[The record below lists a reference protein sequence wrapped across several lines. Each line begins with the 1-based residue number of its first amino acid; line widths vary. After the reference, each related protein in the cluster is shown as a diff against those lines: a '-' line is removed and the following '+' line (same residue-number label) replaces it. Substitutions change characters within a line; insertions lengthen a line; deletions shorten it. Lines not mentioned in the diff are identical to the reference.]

1 VRRLVALAL
10 LALAAGRSLAH
21 ERSVSYSFWTLTAD
35 GAAVEVRLA
44 PGDASRLGE
53 DLDAELPRLLSLAPC
68 LPEPASFH
76 APPAAPGWIAR
87 AWRVRCPRDSGALRI
102 HSDLLLDVVPSHLH
116 FARVGTSGAVAER
129 VLSDGE
135 RDWPLPASP
144 AADGAGLGDYVRLGM
159 AHILT
164 GYDHLVFLFAL
175 LLVCGSLGEA
185 ARVVT
190 GFTVGHSATLA
201 LAALG
206 WVTPARGA
214 VEAVIGLSIALVA
227 LENVWLAGGDHRLPV
242 VAVAGLLAAA
252 ALAGVA
258 GRVPPQTLVGLALFA
273 ACSFALLARSARPAG
288 LRWPVAALF
297 GLVHGLGFAGVLA
310 EMTLPRARLVPALL
324 GFNVGVEL
332 GQLAAVAAAWP
343 VLDLLA
349 RRGEPWRAAVVGYGS
364 AGVLAMGVLWFAGR
378 AFG

>member
-1 VRRLVALAL
+1 PHGARAGPGPGGRSGAIGLGSSPRARRGARRGGHAATRRGARGGARRAPPPRRRPAPAAVPGRAARGGRSGGCGGGPVRRLVALAL

-87 AWRVRCPRDSGALRI
+87 AWRVRCPRGSGALRI

-159 AHILT
+159 A
-164 GYDHLVFLFAL
+164 
-175 LLVCGSLGEA
+175 
-185 ARVVT
+185 
-190 GFTVGHSATLA
+190 
-201 LAALG
+201 
-206 WVTPARGA
+206 
-214 VEAVIGLSIALVA
+214 
-227 LENVWLAGGDHRLPV
+227 
-242 VAVAGLLAAA
+242 

-273 ACSFALLARSARPAG
+273 ACYFALLARSARPAG

-324 GFNVGVEL
+324 GFNVGVE
-332 GQLAAVAAAWP
+332 
-343 VLDLLA
+343 
-349 RRGEPWRAAVVGYGS
+349 
-364 AGVLAMGVLWFAGR
+364 
-378 AFG
+378 

>member
-1 VRRLVALAL
+1 MIRTCWGGSRAVLRPKIRTRNTTPRGREH
-10 LALAAGRSLAH
+10 AG
-21 ERSVSYSFWTLTAD
+21 D
-35 GAAVEVRLA
+35 
-44 PGDASRLGE
+44 D
-53 DLDAELPRLLSLAPC
+53 
-68 LPEPASFH
+68 
-76 APPAAPGWIAR
+76 
-87 AWRVRCPRDSGALRI
+87 
-102 HSDLLLDVVPSHLH
+102 
-116 FARVGTSGAVAER
+116 
-129 VLSDGE
+129 
-135 RDWPLPASP
+135 
-144 AADGAGLGDYVRLGM
+144 DGAGDQQRVARRDAARRPRNRPWRRRRPEWRRLPMHGGPPGRVPGPRLRHAPRGRRDHRHRDRDGLVRPASGP
-159 AHILT
+159 

-214 VEAVIGLSIALVA
+214 VEAVVGLSIALVA

-273 ACSFALLARSARPAG
+273 ACYFALLARSARPAG

-297 GLVHGLGFAGVLA
+297 GLVHGLGFAGMLA

>member
-1 VRRLVALAL
+1 
-10 LALAAGRSLAH
+10 
-21 ERSVSYSFWTLTAD
+21 
-35 GAAVEVRLA
+35 
-44 PGDASRLGE
+44 
-53 DLDAELPRLLSLAPC
+53 
-68 LPEPASFH
+68 
-76 APPAAPGWIAR
+76 
-87 AWRVRCPRDSGALRI
+87 
-102 HSDLLLDVVPSHLH
+102 
-116 FARVGTSGAVAER
+116 
-129 VLSDGE
+129 
-135 RDWPLPASP
+135 
-144 AADGAGLGDYVRLGM
+144 
-159 AHILT
+159 
-164 GYDHLVFLFAL
+164 
-175 LLVCGSLGEA
+175 
-185 ARVVT
+185 
-190 GFTVGHSATLA
+190 
-201 LAALG
+201 
-206 WVTPARGA
+206 
-214 VEAVIGLSIALVA
+214 
-227 LENVWLAGGDHRLPV
+227 
-242 VAVAGLLAAA
+242 AA

-273 ACSFALLARSARPAG
+273 ACYFALLARSARPAG

>member
-1 VRRLVALAL
+1 
-10 LALAAGRSLAH
+10 
-21 ERSVSYSFWTLTAD
+21 
-35 GAAVEVRLA
+35 
-44 PGDASRLGE
+44 
-53 DLDAELPRLLSLAPC
+53 
-68 LPEPASFH
+68 
-76 APPAAPGWIAR
+76 
-87 AWRVRCPRDSGALRI
+87 
-102 HSDLLLDVVPSHLH
+102 
-116 FARVGTSGAVAER
+116 
-129 VLSDGE
+129 
-135 RDWPLPASP
+135 
-144 AADGAGLGDYVRLGM
+144 M

-273 ACSFALLARSARPAG
+273 ACYFALLARSARPAG